1 MVVTTTTW
9 HKPPLA
15 RHAAVYEA
23 LADILE
29 GATPSAVKLA
39 LYLYRTCIG
48 GKPEEIDINC
58 IPLGEKR
65 ATPVRN
71 GKPYSP
77 NTRRAALKQLEKLG
91 LVKILKN
98 YGRGIFRLAVQHLG
112 DVRPFTH
119 THSKFQ
125 KLSNQSKNQRQ
136 QSKIEQTEGSN
147 PDGAVVFTKDKKEQQ
162 STKNAAVFFDS
173 FEKRENSTQTN
184 VEPKNVETKPTTKIQ
199 TQNNQLNKNLKQK
212 PKTLIE
218 NKYSDQTTEYL
229 NTNSDNSEAI
239 DAIIPW
245 SSEQIGLTSE
255 PLQKLPTKLNSLD
268 HQRISGAEPTIPT
281 NKAVRLNLETSSF
294 VNPQIAE
301 IAESF
306 TIANSEAT
314 EIAEAVA
321 IVNSEATEIAEAV
334 AISNSEAAEIAE
346 AVAIVNSEAT
356 EIAEAVAISNSEAA
370 EIAKPVAIVN
380 SEATEIVEPVAIVN
394 SETTKIVETVAI
406 ANSETTEIAEPV
418 VIANSEAVAIANPDV
433 TEIIEAVEITNSD
446 ATEIVEIVMQATG
459 GMNPELRVCVL
470 QYNLKEIQAAI
481 NLLQIRS
488 QTKQISNPSGWVV
501 DCLRGRWWEK
511 TNGFP
516 NSNPTNVVSSP
527 ASRDSS
533 LTPRDSSLTPK
544 DSSLTPKDFSPT
556 PRDSSPTSTDS
567 LSTQTRRIT
576 EDYVDPQYM
585 PLETHR
591 KLCEQF
597 QQLGKEV
604 FATLGIQQQIYLQ
617 WMQRFPQQAKQI
629 LNKLST
635 T

>member
-1 MVVTTTTW
+1 MVVATTTW

-71 GKPYSP
+71 GKPYSS

-173 FEKRENSTQTN
+173 FKERENLAKTN
-184 VEPKNVETKPTTKIQ
+184 VEPKNVEPKPTTEIQ
-199 TQNNQLNKNLKQK
+199 TKNSQLNNDSKQK
-212 PKTLIE
+212 LKTLTE
-218 NKYSDQTTEYL
+218 DKYSAPPPEYL
-229 NTNSDNSEAI
+229 NINSDKSQAS
-239 DAIIPW
+239 DATIPC
-245 SSEQIGLTSE
+245 SSEQTGLTSE
-255 PLQKLPTKLNSLD
+255 SPQKLPTKLNSLD
-268 HQRISGAEPTIPT
+268 HQRISDAEPTIST

-294 VNPQIAE
+294 VNPQVANPQVAE
-301 IAESF
+301 IVEAVA
-306 TIANSEAT
+306 IANSEAT
-314 EIAEAVA
+314 EIVEAVVIA
-321 IVNSEATEIAEAV
+321 NS
-334 AISNSEAAEIAE
+334 
-346 AVAIVNSEAT
+346 
-356 EIAEAVAISNSEAA
+356 
-370 EIAKPVAIVN
+370 K
-380 SEATEIVEPVAIVN
+380 ATEIVKA
-394 SETTKIVETVAI
+394 
-406 ANSETTEIAEPV
+406 V
-418 VIANSEAVAIANPDV
+418 VIANSEATKIAEVVTIANSETTKIANPDV
-433 TEIIEAVEITNSD
+433 TEIIEAVAIVNSETTEIAETVAIANSEAVGITNPD

-470 QYNLKEIQAAI
+470 QYNLEEIQAAI
-481 NLLQIRS
+481 NLLQLRS
-488 QTKQISNPSGWVV
+488 ETKQISNPSGWVV
-501 DCLRGRWWEK
+501 DCLRGRWWEQ

-516 NSNPTNVVSSP
+516 NSNPTNVISSSASRGSSP
-527 ASRDSS
+527 I
-533 LTPRDSSLTPK
+533 PK
-544 DSSLTPKDFSPT
+544 NSP
-556 PRDSSPTSTDS
+556 SA
-567 LSTQTRRIT
+567 QTTRIT
-576 EDYVDPQYM
+576 EDYIDPQYM
-585 PLETHR
+585 PLKTHQ
-591 KLCEQF
+591 KLSKQF
-597 QQLGKEV
+597 QELGEET
-604 FATLGIQQQIYLQ
+604 FASLGIQQQIYLQ

-629 LNKLST
+629 FNKLST